1 MIESHISLPYSEAL
15 LALLRTEEFTHPRAS
30 YEVKGGKNITITIEA
45 KDATALKTAVSS
57 VCRVVTVFEKARKA

>member
-15 LALLRTEEFTHPRAS
+15 LALLNTEEFTHPRAS
-30 YEVKGGKNITITIEA
+30 YDVKKDGKNITITIEA

-57 VCRVVTVFEKARKA
+57 VCRVVTVYEKA